1 MSENQ
6 EFIDYLFSES
16 KYFLDEIFNLEDKEQ
31 EHALIKDFAIEII
44 YESPMRTKLNFCYMN
59 SFAQFDIKKIPIQMT
74 QIFMHEVRNFFK
86 EDGGFSEEDIS
97 AATTDK
103 KHLQFLY
110 AMSVEFF
117 KRYRPMFYKIIVD
130 TFFELLKDVK
140 SIKEIPLI
148 ATEVVHGTVKQ
159 HSLMLEGKTKQVAN
173 KPDQIWMQVQQANQR
188 ITKEIDKLKS
198 EISDFEKKV
207 KLLSMRLEAM
217 DDAKGITQD
226 DLEAY
231 TLDEIRD
238 IFTEDDD
245 DNKFEKLVLSYLSS
259 GDLSYFMEQK
269 AERGIINAK
278 LPTQKA
284 DFRNIAKFF
293 ASKKFNNTENAL
305 KIQRNDAEE
314 ELPKR
319 EKSVSDRKEKLEII
333 ESKTLDQIEPFLK
346 RVKEVMIKN
355 LATHRA

>member
-6 EFIDYLFSES
+6 EFIDYIFSES
-16 KYFLDEIFNLEDKEQ
+16 KYFLDEIFNLENKEQ
-31 EHALIKDFAIEII
+31 EHTLIKDFAIEII
-44 YESPMRTKLNFCYMN
+44 YESPMRVKLNFCYMN
-59 SFAQFDIKKIPIQMT
+59 SFSQFDIKKIPIQMT
-74 QIFMHEVRNFFK
+74 QIFMHEVRNFFE

-117 KRYRPMFYKIIVD
+117 KKYRPMFYKIIVD

-140 SIKEIPLI
+140 SIKEIPAI
-148 ATEVVHGTVKQ
+148 ATEAVNGSVK
-159 HSLMLEGKTKQVAN
+159 HRSLMLEGKTKQVAN

-188 ITKEIDKLKS
+188 VSKEINKLKS
-198 EISDFEKKV
+198 EISGFDEKV
-207 KLLSMRLEAM
+207 KVLNMRLEAM
-217 DDAKGITQD
+217 DEAEGITQE

-238 IFTEDDD
+238 IFTEEDD
-245 DNKFEKLVLSYLSS
+245 DNKFEKLVLSYLSA
-259 GDLSYFMEQK
+259 GELSYFMEQK

-284 DFRNIAKFF
+284 DFKNIAKFF

-305 KIQRNDAEE
+305 KLQRKEIDE

-319 EKSVSDRKEKLEII
+319 EKSVSDRKEKLELI

-355 LATHRA
+355 LVGHKA

>member
-31 EHALIKDFAIEII
+31 EYALIKDFAIEII

-74 QIFMHEVRNFFK
+74 QIFMHEVRNFFE

-97 AATTDK
+97 VTTTDK

-117 KRYRPMFYKIIVD
+117 KRYRSMFYAIIVD

-148 ATEVVHGTVKQ
+148 ATEVVQGTVKQ
-159 HSLMLEGKTKQVAN
+159 HSLMLEEKTKQVVN
-173 KPDQIWMQVQQANQR
+173 KPDQIWMQVQQVNQR
-188 ITKEIDKLKS
+188 VTKEINKLES

-207 KLLSMRLEAM
+207 NLLSMRLEAM
-217 DDAKGITQD
+217 DEAKGITQE

-238 IFTEDDD
+238 IFTEEDD
-245 DNKFEKLVLSYLSS
+245 DNKFEKLVLSYLSA
-259 GDLSYFMEQK
+259 GELSYFMEQK

-284 DFRNIAKFF
+284 DFKKIVKFF

-305 KIQRNDAEE
+305 KIQRDDAEE

-319 EKSVSDRKEKLEII
+319 EKSLKDRKEKLEII
-333 ESKTLDQIEPFLK
+333 ESKTLDQLEPFLK

-355 LATHRA
+355 LAIHKA